1 MESSAEIIARA
12 RRRLVGAKSRQ
23 HLSWKELFSTV
34 DQDDSKTLDLK
45 ELKTIVRDGLHLS
58 ELALSDHDIATLSAE
73 IDKDGS
79 GSLDL
84 TEFLEFV
91 ARGPKRPEDEMKLLK
106 LKTGRVQ
113 RNLRIGFQRFQANAD
128 VANKVFLDMDK
139 EDDGKISFYEFS
151 SFVRRQLKLTRWDV
165 FESDLKTFYKSLDPD
180 GDGIDAQEFFSF
192 LRRNNKMKAKSNFT
206 FLDDAEIRPVRK
218 KPLFK
223 DQLLQA
229 LPKSQSTPSLPSTP
243 DSPASSRPGSS
254 ASARSMLSP
263 SSSFVN
269 LGRTRPPMVR

>member
-1 MESSAEIIARA
+1 METTAEIVSRA

-23 HLSWKELFSTV
+23 QLSWKEIFSTV
-34 DQDDSKTLDLK
+34 DQDASSTLDFK
-45 ELKTIVRDGLHLS
+45 ELKAVVRDALHLP
-58 ELALSDHDIATLSAE
+58 ETTLSDHDLAILSAE

-91 ARGPKRPEDEMKLLK
+91 ARGPKRPEDEVKLLQ

-113 RNLRIGFQRFQANAD
+113 RNLRIGFQRFQATAKE
-128 VANKVFLDMDK
+128 ASSIFSSMDR
-139 EDDGKISFYEFS
+139 EDDGKLSFYEFS
-151 SFVRRQLKLTRWDV
+151 SFVRRELKLTQWDV
-165 FESDLKTFYKSLDPD
+165 FESDLKTFYKSLDEN

-192 LRRNNKMKAKSNFT
+192 LRRNNKNKGKGAFT
-206 FLDDAEIRPVRK
+206 FMDDSEIRHVRK

-223 DQLLQA
+223 DQLLSA
-229 LPKSQSTPSLPSTP
+229 LPKSHSSPSLSSLAP
-243 DSPASSRPGSS
+243 DSPSSRPGSS
-254 ASARSMLSP
+254 PSAKNMFSP
-263 SSSFVN
+263 SPSFVN

>member
-1 MESSAEIIARA
+1 METTAEIVARA

-23 HLSWKELFSTV
+23 PLSWKELFSSV

-45 ELKTIVRDGLHLS
+45 ELKTIVREALHLS
-58 ELALSDHDIATLSAE
+58 ELALSDHDLATLSAE

-91 ARGPKRPEDEMKLLK
+91 ARGPKRPEDEVKLLQ

-128 VANKVFLDMDK
+128 VANKVFSDMDK

-192 LRRNNKMKAKSNFT
+192 LRRNNRNKGKGTFT
-206 FLDDAEIRPVRK
+206 FLDDSEIRHVRK

-229 LPKSQSTPSLPSTP
+229 LPKSQSTPSLPLAP
-243 DSPASSRPGSS
+243 DSPSSRPGSS
-254 ASARSMLSP
+254 ASAKYMLSP
-263 SSSFVN
+263 SPSFVN